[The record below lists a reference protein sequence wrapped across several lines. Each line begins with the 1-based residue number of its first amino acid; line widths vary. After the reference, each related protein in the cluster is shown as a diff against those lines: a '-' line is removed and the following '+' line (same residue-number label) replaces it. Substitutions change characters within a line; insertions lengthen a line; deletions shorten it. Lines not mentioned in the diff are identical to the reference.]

1 MNNQTI
7 ADLLFPKITKTPED
21 YLKQYPARKTPA
33 YRLAP
38 SPTGYLH
45 LGNFYSAFIQ
55 FCEAKRNGG
64 IFYLRLEDTDQK
76 REIKNA
82 GEIAYQGLLG
92 YGVTPHEGYR
102 GDGLPETGEYG
113 PYVQSKRIE
122 IYQTFVKDLVRRGK
136 AFPCFCEVTQSKQEI
151 LEKRE
156 KQLEE
161 NESIAEK
168 DVCRDLNL
176 DEIKKRITAKK
187 GFAIRLRSQGDGI
200 KSRKVTDLFKG
211 EREIKENAKDII
223 LLKRNGIPPYAL
235 AHMVDD
241 TLMRTSTV
249 IRGEDWYSSL
259 PAHIELFEAA
269 GFTPIQYGH
278 NPLICTIDAAT
289 GNKRKLSKR
298 YDPHAD
304 MRYYNQVGYPTEAV
318 HEYLLTLANSDFE
331 PWRIANPDK
340 TIWDFPFSL
349 NKVGS
354 NNPIFDLQKLD
365 HISKNIIA
373 KKTCEQINSEVF
385 DFFKGKD
392 NDYLERIYGVLAIDR
407 GTEKPRKDI
416 AKYSDIPMLY
426 DYILTAP
433 KVIPSQTACDYAKIY
448 NHADIKEEW
457 FTRVK
462 AAAEK
467 ASLNVREYTKAIRI
481 AITGKEN
488 TPDLYAIMQVL
499 GEQEVIK
506 RLTNK

>member
-1 MNNQTI
+1 MDNENL
-7 ADLLFPKITKTPED
+7 ANLLFPNINKKPED
-21 YLKQYPARKTPA
+21 YLIQYPARKTPA

-55 FCEAKRNGG
+55 FCEAKRDGG
-64 IFYLRLEDTDQK
+64 VFYIRLEDTDQK

-82 GEIAYQGLLG
+82 GEIAYNGLLS
-92 YGVTPHEGYR
+92 YGVNPHEGYR
-102 GDGLPETGEYG
+102 GDSLPEVGKYG

-122 IYQTFVKDLVRRGK
+122 IYQAFAKDLVRRGN

-151 LEKRE
+151 LDKRE

-161 NESIAEK
+161 NESITEK
-168 DVCRDLNL
+168 DGCRDLEFN
-176 DEIKKRITAKK
+176 EIKKKIASKK
-187 GFAIRLRSQGDGI
+187 EFAIRLRSKGDGTT
-200 KSRKVTDLFKG
+200 SRKVADLFKG

-223 LLKRNGIPPYAL
+223 ILKRNGIPPYAL

-241 TLMRTSTV
+241 VLMRTSTV

-269 GFTPIQYGH
+269 GFAPIQYGH
-278 NPLICTIDAAT
+278 NPLICTVDVTT

-298 YDPHAD
+298 HDPHAD

-331 PWRIANPDK
+331 PWRIANPNK
-340 TIWDFPFSL
+340 SYWEFPFSL
-349 NKVGS
+349 SKVGS

-365 HISKNIIA
+365 YISKNIIA
-373 KKTCEQINSEVF
+373 KKTCEQVNAEVF

-392 NDYLERIYGVLAIDR
+392 SNYLERIYGILAIDR

-433 KVIPSQTACDYAKIY
+433 KPAANEITRAYAKIY
-448 NHADIKEEW
+448 NHADTKDEW
-457 FTRVK
+457 FARVK
-462 AAAEK
+462 AAAD
-467 ASLNVREYTKAIRI
+467 NVREYTKAVRV

-488 TPDLYAIMQVL
+488 TPDLYAIMQIL

-506 RLTNK
+506 RLTAQ